1 MLFVFFPVAKDQRMR
16 MSSET
21 RKAISLILIY
31 TALLFFLIGMAA
43 RMKSDFR
50 GRAEVSRA
58 GLTAAGVF
66 AATGVVLLAF
76 SRSKRRS

>member
-1 MLFVFFPVAKDQRMR
+1 MK
-16 MSSET
+16 MSADT

-50 GRAEVSRA
+50 GRVEISRA
-58 GLTAAGVF
+58 GLTVAGVF
-66 AATGVVLLAF
+66 GAAGIVVLAL
-76 SRSKRRS
+76 SRSPKRE

>member
-1 MLFVFFPVAKDQRMR
+1 MK
-16 MSSET
+16 MSADT

-50 GRAEVSRA
+50 GRAAISRA
-58 GLTAAGVF
+58 GLSAAGVF
-66 AATGVVLLAF
+66 GAAGIVVLVL
-76 SRSKRRS
+76 SRGPKRD